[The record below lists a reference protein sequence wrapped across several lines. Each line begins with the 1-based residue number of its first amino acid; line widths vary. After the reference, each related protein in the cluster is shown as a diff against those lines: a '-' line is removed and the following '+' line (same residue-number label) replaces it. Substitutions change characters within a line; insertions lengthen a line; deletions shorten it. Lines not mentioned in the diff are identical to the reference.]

1 MTATRPSLREP
12 VCPAALLQRALR
24 RIGGVLLLLV
34 CLGLLHELAAAP
46 SQHTSA
52 PPTASAPQQADCEG

>member
-1 MTATRPSLREP
+1 
-12 VCPAALLQRALR
+12 LLQRALR